1 MNIFSFKRSECWFEL
16 KAGLITALCW
26 TIKNDA
32 KELMLSNCGAGH
44 DSWESLWW
52 KEIKSI
58 NTKGNQPF
66 QVMEGLMLKLK
77 LQYFNH
83 QMWKANSLEKI
94 WCWER
99 LKAKGERSSRGWG
112 GQTASLT
119 QWTWIRATLGDTEA
133 QCSLGCCSPW
143 GHRVWTRLSEWTTT
157 KKCLKP
163 VDTKFCR
170 RTLQYYITERSDIL
184 IFNLFYKE
192 KNNEPLTSET
202 EHFGPMT

>member
-1 MNIFSFKRSECWFEL
+1 MLRNWCFWT
-16 KAGLITALCW
+16 AGLEKAHESPLGC
-26 TIKNDA
+26 
-32 KELMLSNCGAGH
+32 KEDKPVSPNRINH
-44 DSWESLWW
+44 EYSL
-52 KEIKSI
+52 
-58 NTKGNQPF
+58 
-66 QVMEGLMLKLK
+66 EGLMLKLR
-77 LQYFNH
+77 LQYFGH
-83 QMWKANSLEKI
+83 LMWRANSLEKF

-119 QWTWIRATLGDTEA
+119 QWTWIRATLGDIEA

-143 GHRVWTRLSEWTTT
+143 GHKVWTRLSEWTTT

-163 VDTKFCR
+163 VDTRFCR
-170 RTLQYYITERSDIL
+170 RTLQHYVTERSGIL
-184 IFNLFYKE
+184 ILNLFYKE